1 MRDIETWR
9 MLVLMGITAALTLY
23 FYRRGY
29 NKGKR
34 EGYITGRS
42 ISRVPNDR

>member
-1 MRDIETWR
+1 MYDKWQVILI
-9 MLVLMGITAALTLY
+9 MISGGIAAY
-23 FYRRGY
+23 MAYWNGY

-42 ISRVPNDR
+42 ISRVPNER

>member
-1 MRDIETWR
+1 MYEKWQVILI
-9 MLVLMGITAALTLY
+9 MIAFSMGGYMAY
-23 FYRRGY
+23 WNGY

-42 ISRVPNDR
+42 ISRVPNER

>member
-1 MRDIETWR
+1 MFAQWQVILLI
-9 MLVLMGITAALTLY
+9 MCGGITAYWTY
-23 FYRRGY
+23 WSGY